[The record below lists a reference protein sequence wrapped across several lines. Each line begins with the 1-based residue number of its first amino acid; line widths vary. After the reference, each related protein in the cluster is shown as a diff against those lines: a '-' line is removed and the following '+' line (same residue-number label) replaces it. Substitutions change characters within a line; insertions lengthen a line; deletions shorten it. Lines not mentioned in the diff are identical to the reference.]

1 VGAIPEATSGSA
13 RAYTLS
19 VKDLAGQPAPIG
31 DNDGQTNSSLGG
43 SQPGAGTTNNHS
55 ANSLPGSDL
64 PWKVT
69 PLPPPT
75 PLPTATP
82 TSPPTATPT
91 PTAVIYVRRIETSA
105 AMATPE
111 PQQMI
116 QINVTVYYDENNNQA
131 LDPSEGVAGISLRVL
146 DEQTNQSLGH
156 IFSDNN
162 GHARL
167 IVSAQD
173 AVRVSAPY
181 LGYNQRVRPP
191 GDSVTIRLAPLRL
204 PSLIP

>member
-1 VGAIPEATSGSA
+1 
-13 RAYTLS
+13 
-19 VKDLAGQPAPIG
+19 
-31 DNDGQTNSSLGG
+31 
-43 SQPGAGTTNNHS
+43 
-55 ANSLPGSDL
+55 
-64 PWKVT
+64 
-69 PLPPPT
+69 
-75 PLPTATP
+75 
-82 TSPPTATPT
+82 
-91 PTAVIYVRRIETSA
+91 VRRIETSA